1 MHRRGSRWMVP
12 MGLMLWLPSCAPALP
27 VSPPAA
33 LVAAPASADRDTRRA
48 TILAQVRA
56 ICPQTM
62 TAADLTRAADYLE
75 AHPDA
80 LWLVGRLN
88 LMDKQSRICRG
99 DQP

>member
-1 MHRRGSRWMVP
+1 MVP
-12 MGLMLWLPSCAPALP
+12 MGLMLWLPSCAPEPP

-33 LVAAPASADRDTRRA
+33 LVVAPAAADRDTRRA

-62 TAADLTRAADYLE
+62 LPADLTRAADYLE

-88 LMDKQSRICRG
+88 LMDKQSHICRG